1 VPPPVQASRAAVSPW
16 TDMVKEERRVV
27 LFRLVRDCALGVAKV
42 RILVYFRRRND
53 EFVVRGRWVFV

>member
-1 VPPPVQASRAAVSPW
+1 MPPPVLASRAAVSPW

-27 LFRLVRDCALGVAKV
+27 LYRLVRDCALGVAKV

-53 EFVVRGRWVFV
+53 EFVVRGRWGFV